1 MTDLQPHRHPR
12 STAPL
17 TAGARFIRGF
27 TRIGAIAAV
36 LVALIGVATSVFLAI
51 DKYNSTETSYR
62 SAKCIAGLARS
73 GYNFKKKYEY
83 SSAIDYS
90 VGGCSDYYHSYNSV
104 SEVIALA
111 DAPAPTFF
119 TGDGPSVLGWGILI
133 TGLVAV
139 VAYLAFWA
147 IGWLCAGFT
156 RDT

>member
-12 STAPL
+12 PATQLS
-17 TAGARFIRGF
+17 AGARFIRGF
-27 TRIGAIAAV
+27 TRIGAVVAV
-36 LVALIGVATSVFLAI
+36 LVALIGVSISIIGAVSN
-51 DKYNSTETSYR
+51 YNSAEASYR

-73 GYNFKKKYEY
+73 GYTFPKKEY
-83 SSAIDYS
+83 SSSLDYS
-90 VGGCSDYYHSYNSV
+90 SGGCTGYYHHSYNTI
-104 SEVIALA
+104 SEVTAIA

-119 TGDGPSVLGWGILI
+119 MGDGPSVLGWGILI

-156 RDT
+156 RDA

>member
-12 STAPL
+12 PPAPL
-17 TAGARFIRGF
+17 SAGARFIRGF

-36 LVALIGVATSVFLAI
+36 LVVLIGVATSITIAVSN
-51 DKYNSTETSYR
+51 YNSAEASYR

-73 GYNFKKKYEY
+73 GYRFPKKEY
-83 SSAIDYS
+83 SSSLDYS
-90 VGGCSDYYHSYNSV
+90 VGGCSGYYHHSYSTISDV
-104 SEVIALA
+104 TAIA

-133 TGLVAV
+133 TGLIAVA
-139 VAYLAFWA
+139 AYIAFWS